1 MDNMRFWID
10 FINIIAVVTSPLI
23 AVWVGQLMANRNKVR
38 EDKMKLFSVLMSN
51 RIYIWSQ
58 EMVYAYNM
66 IDIVFYD
73 DIKVINAWHE
83 LYKLLSKT
91 TALSE
96 EEVHDVSEKKYRLL
110 ETMAKSLGYTK
121 KYDWNFVRTTYMPIA
136 MQNEINNQ
144 ELFKQQELEILRKI
158 LENHP
163 NSERK

>member
-1 MDNMRFWID
+1 MENMRFWID
-10 FINIIAVVTSPLI
+10 CVNIIAVITSPLI
-23 AVWVGQLMANRNKVR
+23 AVWVSQLMASRNKAR

-58 EMVYAYNM
+58 EMVNAYNM

-73 DIKVINAWHE
+73 DIDVLEAWHE
-83 LYKLLSKT
+83 LYNLLNKRNT
-91 TALSE
+91 LSD
-96 EEVHDVSEKKYRLL
+96 EEVQEIAEKKYRLL

-144 ELFKQQELEILRKI
+144 ELYKQQQLEILKKM
-158 LENHP
+158 LENHVI
-163 NSERK
+163 SDKK